1 MLEAFINAR
10 DRFLKEGGLVM
21 PSRGDI
27 YAQPITDG
35 ALWQEQ
41 EAKASFWRSQDFHGV
56 DLSALHDAA
65 LDEYFGQAVVGYYPP
80 EAAVSDDVATYK
92 FDFGTCSV
100 ADLRKFE
107 IPFSFRITR
116 TAILHGFGCWFDA
129 RFDGSTER
137 VVLSTS
143 PKAPGTHWYQSRLLL
158 RRPVAVNPG
167 QTVSGTL
174 KFAVNDRLSY
184 DVDVDVVLD
193 GTSVSSHQRVRL
205 DDQMYHYLT
214 PGQPQVPHA

>member
-10 DRFLKEGGLVM
+10 DRFLKNGGLVM

-35 ALWQEQ
+35 QLWQEQ

-80 EAAVSDDVATYK
+80 EAAVSDDVATYA

-100 ADLRKFE
+100 QDLRKFE

-129 RFDGSTER
+129 RFDGSTASSFEYIAKSPGHAL
-137 VVLSTS
+137 VPVSTTI
-143 PKAPGTHWYQSRLLL
+143 ATAD
-158 RRPVAVNPG
+158 RR
-167 QTVSGTL
+167 
-174 KFAVNDRLSY
+174 
-184 DVDVDVVLD
+184 
-193 GTSVSSHQRVRL
+193 
-205 DDQMYHYLT
+205 
-214 PGQPQVPHA
+214 QPRPEHFRKLEICC

>member
-10 DRFLKEGGLVM
+10 DRFLKNGGLVM

-35 ALWQEQ
+35 QLWQEQ
-41 EAKASFWRSQDFHGV
+41 EAKASFWRSTDFHGV

-80 EAAVSDDVATYK
+80 EAAVSDDVATYA

-100 ADLRKFE
+100 QDLRKFE
-107 IPFSFRITR
+107 IPFTFRITR

-129 RFDGSTER
+129 RCARALVPTEAYDFDPRGGAP
-137 VVLSTS
+137 LSG
-143 PKAPGTHWYQSRLLL
+143 KL
-158 RRPVAVNPG
+158 
-167 QTVSGTL
+167 
-174 KFAVNDRLSY
+174 
-184 DVDVDVVLD
+184 
-193 GTSVSSHQRVRL
+193 
-205 DDQMYHYLT
+205 
-214 PGQPQVPHA
+214 